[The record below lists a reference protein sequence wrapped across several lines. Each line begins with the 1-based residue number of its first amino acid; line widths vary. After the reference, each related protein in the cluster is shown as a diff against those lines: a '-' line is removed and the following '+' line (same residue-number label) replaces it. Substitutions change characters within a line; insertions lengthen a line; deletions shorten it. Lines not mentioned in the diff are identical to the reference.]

1 MVRRVVLGLIGGL
14 VAVCTLGAL
23 LGFYPLVRD
32 FDTVHVRLEFAS
44 RDDTPGGRLDAVLLD
59 ALDHFAYLRAFDHV
73 FAAGDRRARI
83 DRPVWLDRCEVRQG
97 DFQRFAQWL
106 PFNTE
111 SAPVAPG
118 QPAGWRHLSD
128 TWDHAVSGRLAA
140 PANGITWY
148 DAWAYCAASGGRLPH
163 VDEWIAAATGTEQRL
178 YPWGDDF
185 LADGWPYLDPLLNAA
200 RTCGEQPRTDTPGGI
215 ADMGQNV
222 AEWTVGDGS
231 PPAPLVAG
239 GNGYNAP
246 REVYSLAILYRHAP
260 ATYRSPYLGFR
271 CAYDAPPV
279 TPPWRAVPQ
288 AVVLPVGDYRVGVP
302 DGARL
307 PGLLAH
313 MPRERLD
320 LVARMFERPSASGAR
335 HRPAVVDLHVTARE
349 ITRRDYAAF
358 LNDPFVAA
366 GFHADANQP
375 REHSHRPPDW
385 GRQMTEPDL
394 PVVNVDWWSAHAF
407 ASWAGGRLP
416 SAEEWESAAS
426 GQGRHPYPWGDDYI
440 ETTTPDG
447 GGVRTIR
454 VVLADDPDATPE
466 GLLAMGGN
474 VSEWT
479 RSVSS
484 AGGRYSV
491 VVKGGNYLL
500 PGAET
505 ARMDFRNHVSPN
517 HRSPTLGFRVVF
529 DRPR

>member
-1 MVRRVVLGLIGGL
+1 MRRRTIWRRVAGGSVIALAIVCVLAAL
-14 VAVCTLGAL
+14 V
-23 LGFYPLVRD
+23 GFYPLVRG
-32 FDTVHVRLEFAS
+32 FDTVLVRLEFTS
-44 RDDTPGGRLDAVLLD
+44 QGDTPGERLDNVLLD
-59 ALDHFAYLRAFDHV
+59 ALDHFGYLRAFDHV
-73 FAAGDRRARI
+73 FAAGGRRARI

-106 PFNTE
+106 PFNTV

-118 QPAGWRHLSD
+118 QPADWRHLSD
-128 TWDHAVSGRLAA
+128 NRDHAVSGRLDA
-140 PANGITWY
+140 PANGVTWY
-148 DAWAYCAASGGRLPH
+148 DAWVYCEAAGGRLPQA
-163 VDEWIAAATGTEQRL
+163 DEWIAAATGMEQRL
-178 YPWGDDF
+178 YPWGNDF
-185 LADGWPYLDPLLNAA
+185 RADGWPYLDPLLNAA
-200 RTCGEQPRTDTPGGI
+200 RPCGAAPATDTPGGI

-222 AEWTVGDGS
+222 AEWAVGGGM
-231 PPAPLVAG
+231 PPASLVVG

-246 REVYSLAILYRHAP
+246 RELYSLAILFRHAP

-271 CAYDAPPV
+271 CAYDARPV
-279 TPPWRAVPQ
+279 APPWRAVPE
-288 AVVLPVGDYRVGVP
+288 AVVLPAGDYRVGVP

-313 MPRERLD
+313 VPRERLD
-320 LVARMFERPSASGAR
+320 LVKRLLAQTDRRPEA
-335 HRPAVVDLHVTARE
+335 DLYVTARE
-349 ITRRDYAAF
+349 IARREYAAF

-366 GFHADANQP
+366 GFHADANEP
-375 REHSHRPPDW
+375 RDHVHRPPDW
-385 GRQMTEPDL
+385 DQQMTEPDL
-394 PVVNVDWWSAHAF
+394 PVVNVDWWSAYAF

-416 SAEEWESAAS
+416 SAEEWESVAS
-426 GQGRHPYPWGDDYI
+426 GQGRRLYPWGSDYVEI
-440 ETTTPDG
+440 AAADG
-447 GGVRTIR
+447 TGVLGPRE
-454 VVLADDPDATPE
+454 VGAQDVDATPE

-479 RSVSS
+479 RSVSNL
-484 AGGRYSV
+484 GGRYSV

>member
-1 MVRRVVLGLIGGL
+1 MNRRGTTVRRIALGSIGGL
-14 VAVCTLGAL
+14 AAVCTLAAL
-23 LGFYPLVRD
+23 LGFYPLVRN
-32 FDTVHVRLEFAS
+32 FDTVHVRLEFAVEA
-44 RDDTPGGRLDAVLLD
+44 DTPGGRLDNVLLD
-59 ALDHFAYLRAFDHV
+59 ALDHFGYLRTFDRV
-73 FAAGDRRARI
+73 FAAGGRRARI

-106 PFNTE
+106 PFNTG

-118 QPAGWRHLSD
+118 QPADWRHLSD
-128 TWDHAVSGRLAA
+128 NWDHAVSGRLDA
-140 PANGITWY
+140 PANGVTWY
-148 DAWAYCAASGGRLPH
+148 DAWVYCEAAGGRLPQA
-163 VDEWIAAATGTEQRL
+163 DEWIAAATGMEQRL
-178 YPWGDDF
+178 YPWGNDF
-185 LADGWPYLDPLLNAA
+185 RADGWPYLDPLLNAA
-200 RTCGEQPRTDTPGGI
+200 RPCGAAPGTDTPGGI

-222 AEWTVGDGS
+222 AEWAVGGT
-231 PPAPLVAG
+231 PPASLVVG

-246 REVYSLAILYRHAP
+246 RELYSLAILFRHAP

-271 CAYDAPPV
+271 CAYDARPV
-279 TPPWRAVPQ
+279 ATPWRAVPE
-288 AVVLPVGDYRVGVP
+288 AVVLPAGDYRVGVP

-313 MPRERLD
+313 VPRERLD
-320 LVARMFERPSASGAR
+320 LVKRLLAQKDRQP
-335 HRPAVVDLHVTARE
+335 VVDLYVTARE
-349 ITRRDYAAF
+349 ITRREYAVF

-375 REHSHRPPDW
+375 RDHVNRPPDW
-385 GRQMTEPDL
+385 NRQMTEPDL
-394 PVVNVDWWSAHAF
+394 PVVNVDWWSAYAF

-426 GQGRHPYPWGDDYI
+426 GQGRRLYPWGSDYVEI
-440 ETTTPDG
+440 AAADG
-447 GGVRTIR
+447 TGILGPREVGAQD
-454 VVLADDPDATPE
+454 VDATPE

-479 RSVSS
+479 RSVSNL
-484 AGGRYSV
+484 GGRYSV